1 MINRFD
7 SLSFLLFIFFL
18 ILKKLEFS
26 VCLCASKYIYI
37 YMYNV
42 IGLSI
47 LQHLD
52 VIRSDCKEIKVNLS

>member
-37 YMYNV
+37 YNV